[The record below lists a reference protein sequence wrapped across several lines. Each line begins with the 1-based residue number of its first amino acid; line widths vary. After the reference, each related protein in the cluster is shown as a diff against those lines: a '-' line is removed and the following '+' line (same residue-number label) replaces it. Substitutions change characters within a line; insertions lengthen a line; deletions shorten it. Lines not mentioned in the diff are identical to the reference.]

1 LKLYFEQIIIAITSL
16 HDEKGAEKMNEQLTL
31 LTTESQ
37 NEQTMKIDTA
47 SAKEI
52 LNIMNKEDQKVA
64 LAVQKVLPDVEVAV
78 EFVSESFQKK
88 GRLIYVGA
96 GTSGRLGVL
105 DAVECP
111 PTFSTDPNQVQG
123 LMAGGEKAFVKAV
136 EGAEDKEELGAA
148 DLQKIHLNERD
159 TVIGIAASGRTPYV
173 IGALRYAKS
182 VKAKTVALSCNGN
195 SLIGKEAD
203 HSIEVVVGPEV
214 LTGSTRLKAASAHKM
229 ILNMISTA
237 AMIKVGKAYENLM
250 IDVHVS
256 NEKLKERAI
265 GIICKITGV
274 SYEQASQTLEEAN
287 NEVKTAVVMI
297 KTNENYDTAKML
309 LNNADGYVRK
319 AIEHY
324 V

>member
-1 LKLYFEQIIIAITSL
+1 MKLYFKQIIITITSL

-31 LTTESQ
+31 LITESQ
-37 NEQTMKIDTA
+37 NKQTMKIDTA
-47 SAKEI
+47 STKEI
-52 LNIMNKEDQKVA
+52 LNVMNKEDQKVA
-64 LAVQKVLPDVEVAV
+64 LAVQEVLPDVEVAV

-111 PTFSTDPNQVQG
+111 PTFSTNPNQVQG

-297 KTNENYDTAKML
+297 KTNEIYDTAKLL
-309 LNNADGYVRK
+309 LNNAGGYVRK

>member
-1 LKLYFEQIIIAITSL
+1 
-16 HDEKGAEKMNEQLTL
+16 MNEQLTL

-37 NEQTMKIDTA
+37 NEHTMKIDTA
-47 SAKEI
+47 STKEI

-78 EFVSESFQKK
+78 EFVSESFQKE

-111 PTFSTDPNQVQG
+111 PTFSTNPNQVQG

-136 EGAEDKEELGAA
+136 EGAEDNEELGAA

-237 AMIKVGKAYENLM
+237 AMLKVGKAYENLM

-265 GIICKITGV
+265 GIICKIMGV
-274 SYEQASQTLEEAN
+274 SYEQASRTLEEAN